1 MKKNRPN
8 GRPKKK
14 SASSSDTAVEEEV
27 VEVVVATRLSKT
39 GRATLISTRKRG
51 RPTNAEI
58 IRKTDII
65 ISRCSR
71 RMT

>member
-14 SASSSDTAVEEEV
+14 SASSSDIAVEEEV
-27 VEVVVATRLSKT
+27 VVVVATRLSKT